1 MAAKADVNQVV
12 RHKSLICAAENPVLQ
27 DFQPITVRRAVIE
40 YALIII
46 NYGGDDMKFA
56 KLASAVTF
64 SVLIGVFS
72 AFRTD
77 AVSIDVSAKG
87 CVLME
92 AETGEIIYGKN
103 ENLKL
108 PMASTTKIMTTLL
121 VLESGGLD
129 DEFTVDS
136 SAIMVEGSSMG
147 LTEGDIV
154 TKRALCYGMML
165 PSGNDA
171 ANASAVKL
179 AGSYE
184 EFAKLMNRRAKLI
197 GMENTSFVTP
207 SGLHDDN
214 HWSTAY
220 DMALLTSEALDN
232 EDFRN
237 ICCCRNA
244 HLKFGNPPYNRWLRN
259 TNKLL
264 TFYSDCIGVKTGFTD
279 EAGRCLVSAAER
291 DGVTLICVTLN
302 DPSDWSDHIKLF
314 DYGFD
319 KVTKYPLN
327 MGNIPNEIDIVG
339 GNKDSCALSLDDVPY
354 CGFTED
360 KRSEITVKTDISGF
374 IYAPV
379 RKGDRIGTARYYYND
394 REVASADICAAEDID
409 AVVIERE
416 KGIYEYVIDFV
427 KKILLK

>member
-1 MAAKADVNQVV
+1 
-12 RHKSLICAAENPVLQ
+12 
-27 DFQPITVRRAVIE
+27 
-40 YALIII
+40 
-46 NYGGDDMKFA
+46 MKFA
-56 KLASAVTF
+56 KIAWAAVFSVIIGTF
-64 SVLIGVFS
+64 SEI
-72 AFRTD
+72 RTN
-77 AVSIDVSAKG
+77 AVSVDVSAKG

-92 AETGEIIYGKN
+92 AETGEVIYGKN

-129 DEFTVDS
+129 EEFTVDR

-154 TKRALCYGMML
+154 SKRALCYGMML

-184 EFAKLMNRRAKLI
+184 EFAKLMNRRARLI

-214 HWSTAY
+214 HYSTAY

-232 EDFRN
+232 NDFRS
-237 ICCCRNA
+237 ICGCRNA
-244 HLKFGNPPYNRWLRN
+244 QLEFGNPPYNRWLRN

-319 KVTKYPLN
+319 RVTKYPLD
-327 MGNIPNEIDIVG
+327 MDNIPKQVDVVG
-339 GNKDSCALSLDDVPY
+339 GNRDSCALSLKDVPY
-354 CGFTED
+354 CAFTED

-379 RKGDRIGTARYYYND
+379 KKGDKVGTARYYYNG
-394 REVASADICAAEDID
+394 REVAAADICANEDID

-416 KGIYEYVIDFV
+416 KSVYEQIIDFV
-427 KKILLK
+427 KILLK

>member
-1 MAAKADVNQVV
+1 
-12 RHKSLICAAENPVLQ
+12 
-27 DFQPITVRRAVIE
+27 
-40 YALIII
+40 
-46 NYGGDDMKFA
+46 MKFA
-56 KLASAVTF
+56 KIAWAAVF
-64 SVLIGVFS
+64 SVFIGTFS
-72 AFRTD
+72 AFKAD
-77 AVSIDVSAKG
+77 AAPVDVSAKG

-92 AETGEIIYGKN
+92 AETGEVIYGKN
-103 ENLKL
+103 QNLKL

-129 DEFTVDS
+129 EEFTVDS

-179 AGSYE
+179 AGNFE
-184 EFAKLMNRRAKLI
+184 DFAKLMNRRARLI

-207 SGLHDDN
+207 SGLHADD
-214 HWSTAY
+214 HYSTAY

-232 EDFRN
+232 EDFRR
-237 ICCCRNA
+237 ICSCRNA
-244 HLKFGNPPYNRWLRN
+244 QLEFGNPPYNRWLRN

-314 DYGFD
+314 DYGFER
-319 KVTKYPLN
+319 VTKYPLN
-327 MGNIPNEIDIVG
+327 MDNIPKEIDVVG
-339 GNKDSCALSLDDVPY
+339 GNKDSCALSLKDIPY
-354 CGFTED
+354 CGFAED
-360 KRSEITVKTDISGF
+360 NRSQITVKTDISGF

-379 RKGDRIGTARYYYND
+379 KKGDKVGTARYYYNG
-394 REVASADICAAEDID
+394 REVASADICANEDID
-409 AVVIERE
+409 AVVIERK
-416 KGIYEYVIDFV
+416 KGIYEQIIDFV
-427 KKILLK
+427 KILLK